1 MRDRWRH
8 SGRQGGFT
16 MVELVT
22 VIVLLGVVAAIG
34 IPKLMGSDS
43 TGTMVF
49 GDQVISALRNAQKSA
64 VAKRRL
70 VCATLTGKVV
80 TLRVR
85 ENAGVP
91 AADAGACTLG
101 AGVSDTEYGST
112 NSSVTAGGSG
122 GAFANVTSI
131 ALFFHPDG
139 TVTRDAA
146 GTQLVRPVDTI
157 LVREGGV
164 TRRTIFIEGTTGHV
178 Q

>member
-1 MRDRWRH
+1 MTRTQ
-8 SGRQGGFT
+8 RQQRGFT

-22 VIVLLGVVAAIG
+22 VIILLGVMAAIG
-34 IPKLMGSDS
+34 IPRLMGTDS
-43 TGTMVF
+43 TGTLVF

-70 VCATLTGKVV
+70 VCATVAGKSV

-85 ENAGVP
+85 ANAGVP

-112 NSSVTAGGSG
+112 NSSTTAGA
-122 GAFANVTSI
+122 GAFANAASI

-146 GTQLVRPVDTI
+146 GAVP
-157 LVREGGV
+157 V
-164 TRRTIFIEGTTGHV
+164 TRADAIRIMDGGAVMRTIRIEGMTGHV